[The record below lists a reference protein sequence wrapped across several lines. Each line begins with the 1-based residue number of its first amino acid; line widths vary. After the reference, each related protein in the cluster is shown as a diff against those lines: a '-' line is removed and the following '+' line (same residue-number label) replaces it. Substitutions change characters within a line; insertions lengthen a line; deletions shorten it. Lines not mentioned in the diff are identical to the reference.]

1 MAVLTY
7 IEAMNQAFKEEMR
20 RDERVV
26 MWGEDLVSM
35 NGVYGFTAG
44 IHDEFGDDRIKDTP
58 ICEQAIT
65 GMAIGA
71 ALRGLRPIGVFMNSG
86 FSLAAFD
93 GLFLKIGCVYAPTGL
108 PLVMQASI
116 AGPREDMDHGIS
128 PEALYAHSPYWK
140 IVMPSTPYDVK
151 GLMKT
156 AIRDDWPVLFLDHS
170 AAMFSGYSD
179 GSLYTPYQD
188 GNIMPGGNRQEVPD
202 EEYLIPFG
210 QADVKREGSD
220 LTLVTFSFMVHH
232 ALAAA
237 NILSKEGLSIEI
249 VDLRTIVPLDVET
262 VVKSAEKTK
271 RILIVHEAMKRCGL
285 AAEIAFRLQEEA
297 PEIMAS
303 LKTPCQRLAG
313 KNYPLSGRPDWNLTP
328 SADSIVAKV
337 KEMVV

>member
-7 IEAMNQAFKEEMR
+7 IEALNQAFIEEMR

-26 MWGEDLVSM
+26 MWGEDLISM
-35 NGVYGFTAG
+35 NGVYGFAAG

-58 ICEQAIT
+58 ICEQAIA

-86 FSLAAFD
+86 FTLAAFD
-93 GLFLKIGCVYAPTGL
+93 GLFLKIGCSRPGL
-108 PLVMQASI
+108 PVVMQATI
-116 AGPREDMDHGIS
+116 AGPREDMDHGMS
-128 PEALYAHSPYWK
+128 PETLYFHSPYWK
-140 IVMPSTPYDVK
+140 VVMPSTPYDVK

-156 AIRDDWPVLFLDHS
+156 AIRDDWPVMFLDHS

-188 GNIMPGGNRQEVPD
+188 GNIIPGGNKQEVPD

-210 QADVKREGSD
+210 EADVKREGGD
-220 LTLVTFSFMVHH
+220 LTLITFSFMVHH

-237 NILSKEGLSIEI
+237 NTLSKEGISVEV

-262 VVKSAEKTK
+262 MVESAKKTC
-271 RILIVHEAMKRCGL
+271 RLLIVHEAMKRGGV
-285 AAEIAFRLQEEA
+285 AGEIAFRLQEEA
-297 PEIMAS
+297 PEMMAS
-303 LKTPCQRLAG
+303 LKTPCQRLAAM
-313 KNYPLSGRPDWNLTP
+313 NLPLAGRPDWNLTP

-337 KEMVV
+337 KEMVGA

>member
-7 IEAMNQAFKEEMR
+7 IEALNQALIEEMR

-26 MWGEDLVSM
+26 MWGEDLISM

-71 ALRGLRPIGVFMNSG
+71 AFRGLRPIGVFMNSG
-86 FSLAAFD
+86 FTLAAFD
-93 GLFLKIGCVYAPTGL
+93 GLFLKIGCNRPGL
-108 PLVMQASI
+108 PIVMQATI
-116 AGPREDMDHGIS
+116 AGPREDMDHGMS
-128 PEALYAHSPYWK
+128 PEALYFHSPYWK

-156 AIRDDWPVLFLDHS
+156 AIRDDWPVMFLDHS

-188 GNIMPGGNRQEVPD
+188 GNIIPGGNKQEVPD

-210 QADVKREGSD
+210 EADVKREGSD
-220 LTLVTFSFMVHH
+220 LTLITFSFMVHH

-237 NILSKEGLSIEI
+237 NTLSKEGINVEV

-262 VVKSAEKTK
+262 MVRSAEKTG
-271 RILIVHEAMKRCGL
+271 RLLIVHEAMKRGGV
-285 AAEIAFRLQEEA
+285 AGEIAFRLQEEA
-297 PEIMAS
+297 PEMMAA
-303 LKTPCQRLAG
+303 LKTPVQRLAAM
-313 KNYPLSGRPDWNLTP
+313 NLPLAGRPDWNLTP
-328 SADSIVAKV
+328 SADSIAAKV
-337 KEMVV
+337 REMVGA

>member
-7 IEAMNQAFKEEMR
+7 IEAMNQALKEEMR

-26 MWGEDLVSM
+26 MWGEDLITM

-71 ALRGLRPIGVFMNSG
+71 AMRGLRPIGVFMNSG
-86 FSLAAFD
+86 FTLAAFD
-93 GLFLKIGCVYAPTGL
+93 GLFLKIGCGRRNL
-108 PLVMQASI
+108 PVVMQASI

-128 PEALYAHSPYWK
+128 PETLYFHAPYWK
-140 IVMPSTPYDVK
+140 VVMPSTPYDVK
-151 GLMKT
+151 GLLKT
-156 AIRDDWPVLFLDHS
+156 AIRDEGPVMFLDHS

-188 GNIMPGGNRQEVPD
+188 GNIMPGGNKQEVPD

-210 QADVKREGSD
+210 EADVKREGTD

-232 ALAAA
+232 ALSAA
-237 NILSKEGLSIEI
+237 NTLSKEGISAEV
-249 VDLRTIVPLDVET
+249 VDLRTIVPLDVKT
-262 VVKSAEKTK
+262 MAASAEKTG
-271 RILIVHEAMKRCGL
+271 RLLIVHEAMKRGGV
-285 AAEIAFRLQEEA
+285 AGEIAFRLQEEA
-297 PEIMAS
+297 PGAMAA
-303 LKTPCQRLAG
+303 LKMPCQRLTG
-313 KNYPLSGRPDWNLTP
+313 MNLPLMARPEMGLTP
-328 SADSIVAKV
+328 TADTIVDKV
-337 KEMVV
+337 KEMMA

>member
-7 IEAMNQAFKEEMR
+7 IEALNQAFLEEMR
-20 RDERVV
+20 RDQRVV
-26 MWGEDLVSM
+26 MWGEDLISL
-35 NGVYGFTAG
+35 NGVYGFCAG

-71 ALRGLRPIGVFMNSG
+71 ARRGLRPIGVFMNSG
-86 FSLAAFD
+86 FTLAAFD
-93 GLFLKIGCVYAPTGL
+93 GLFLKIGCNSPGH
-108 PLVMQASI
+108 PIVMQATI

-128 PEALYAHSPYWK
+128 PETLYFHSPYWK

-156 AIRDDWPVLFLDHS
+156 AIRDDGPVMFLDHS

-188 GNIMPGGNRQEVPD
+188 GNIMVGGNKQEVPD
-202 EEYLIPFG
+202 EEYLVPFG

-237 NILSKEGLSIEI
+237 NTLAKEGTSVEV
-249 VDLRTIVPLDVET
+249 VDLRTIVPLDVGT
-262 VVKSAEKTK
+262 MVKSAEKTG
-271 RILIVHEAMKRCGL
+271 RVLIVHEAMKRGGV
-285 AAEIAFRLQEEA
+285 AGEIAFRLQEEA
-297 PEIMAS
+297 PDTVAS
-303 LKTPCQRLAG
+303 LKAPVQRLAAM
-313 KNYPLSGRPDWNLTP
+313 NLPLSGRPQWGLTP
-328 SADSIVAKV
+328 SADSIVDKV
-337 KEMVV
+337 KEMVGA

>member
-1 MAVLTY
+1 MAVVTY
-7 IEAMNQAFKEEMR
+7 IEAMNQALKEEMR

-26 MWGEDLVSM
+26 MWGEDLISM

-71 ALRGLRPIGVFMNSG
+71 ARRGLRPMGVFMNSG

-93 GLFLKIGCVYAPTGL
+93 GLFLKIGCSGPGL
-108 PLVMQASI
+108 PLVMQMTI
-116 AGPREDMDHGIS
+116 AGPREDMDHGLS
-128 PEALYAHSPYWK
+128 PETLFFHSPYWK
-140 IVMPSTPYDVK
+140 VVMPSTPYDVK
-151 GLMKT
+151 GLLKS
-156 AIRDDWPVLFLDHS
+156 AIRDDWPVMMLDHS

-188 GNIMPGGNRQEVPD
+188 GNIMPGGNKQEIPD

-210 QADVKREGSD
+210 EADVKREGGD

-237 NILSKEGLSIEI
+237 NALSKEGIHIEV
-249 VDLRTIVPLDVET
+249 VDLRTIVPLDVDT
-262 VVKSAEKTK
+262 MVKSGEKTG
-271 RILIVHEAMKRCGL
+271 RILIAHEAMKRGGV
-285 AAEIAFRLQEEA
+285 AGEIAFRLQEDA
-297 PEIMAS
+297 PDMVAS
-303 LKTPCQRLAG
+303 LKTPIQRLAAM
-313 KNYPLSGRPDWNLTP
+313 NLPLSAQPAWNLTP
-328 SADSIVAKV
+328 NADSIVTKV
-337 KEMVV
+337 KEMLAA

>member
-7 IEAMNQAFKEEMR
+7 IQALNQAFLEEMR

-26 MWGEDLVSM
+26 MWGEDLISM
-35 NGVYGFTAG
+35 NGVYGHTAG
-44 IHDEFGDDRIKDTP
+44 IYEEFGGDRIKDTP

-93 GLFLKIGCVYAPTGL
+93 GLFLKIGCVYRGL
-108 PLVMQASI
+108 PIVMQATI

-128 PEALYAHSPYWK
+128 PEALYMHSPGWK
-140 IVMPSTPYDVK
+140 VVMPSTPYDVK

-156 AIRDDWPVLFLDHS
+156 AIRDNAPVMFLDHS

-188 GNIMPGGNRQEVPD
+188 GSIMFGGNKQEVPD

-210 QADVKREGSD
+210 QADIKREGSD

-232 ALAAA
+232 GLAAA
-237 NILSKEGLSIEI
+237 NTLAKEGISVEV

-262 VVKSAEKTK
+262 MVRSADKTG
-271 RILIVHEAMKRCGL
+271 RVLIVHEAMKRGGV
-285 AAEIAFRLQEEA
+285 AGEIAFRLQEDA
-297 PEIMAS
+297 PDTVAS
-303 LKTPCQRLAG
+303 LKIPIQRLAAM
-313 KNYPLSGRPDWNLTP
+313 NLPLAGRPDWNLTP

-337 KEMVV
+337 KEMVGA

>member
-1 MAVLTY
+1 MAILTY
-7 IEAMNQAFKEEMR
+7 IEALNQAFKEEMR

-58 ICEQAIT
+58 ICEQAIA

-86 FSLAAFD
+86 FTLAAFD
-93 GLFLKIGCVYAPTGL
+93 GLFLKIGCTFAPAGL

-116 AGPREDMDHGIS
+116 AGPREDMDHGMS
-128 PEALYAHSPYWK
+128 PEALYCHSPYWK
-140 IVMPSTPYDVK
+140 VVMPSTPYDVK

-170 AAMFSGYSD
+170 AAMFAGYSD

-188 GNIMPGGNRQEVPD
+188 GKIMLGGNKQEVPD

-237 NILSKEGLSIEI
+237 NTLSKEGINVEVI
-249 VDLRTIVPLDVET
+249 DLRTIVPLDVT
-262 VVKSAEKTK
+262 TIVKSAEKT
-271 RILIVHEAMKRCGL
+271 RRLLIVHEAMKRCGI
-285 AAEIAFRLQEEA
+285 AGEIAFRLQEEA
-297 PEIMAS
+297 PETMAS

-313 KNYPLSGRPDWNLTP
+313 KNLPLSARPDWDLTP
-328 SADSIVAKV
+328 NADSIAAKV
-337 KEMVV
+337 KEMVG

>member
-7 IEAMNQAFKEEMR
+7 IEALNQAFKEEMR

-26 MWGEDLVSM
+26 MWGEDLISM
-35 NGVYGFTAG
+35 NGVYGFAAG
-44 IHDEFGDDRIKDTP
+44 IHEEFGDDRIKDTP
-58 ICEQAIT
+58 ICEQAIA

-71 ALRGLRPIGVFMNSG
+71 AHRGLRPIGVFMNSG
-86 FSLAAFD
+86 FTLAAFD
-93 GLFLKIGCVYAPTGL
+93 GLFLKIGCTRPGL
-108 PLVMQASI
+108 PIVMQATI
-116 AGPREDMDHGIS
+116 AGPREDMDHGMS

-140 IVMPSTPYDVK
+140 VVMPSTPYDVK

-156 AIRDDWPVLFLDHS
+156 AIRDDWPVFFLDHS

-188 GNIMPGGNRQEVPD
+188 GQIMFGGNKQEVPD

-210 QADVKREGSD
+210 QADVKREGGD

-237 NILSKEGLSIEI
+237 NTLSKEGIHVEV
-249 VDLRTIVPLDVET
+249 VDLRTIVPLDVGT
-262 VVKSAEKTK
+262 VVKSAEKTR
-271 RILIVHEAMKRCGL
+271 RILIVHEAMKRCGI
-285 AAEIAFRLQEEA
+285 AGEIAFRLQEEA
-297 PEIMAS
+297 PEMMAS
-303 LKTPCQRLAG
+303 LKTPCQRLAA
-313 KNYPLSGRPDWNLTP
+313 KNLPLARRPDWNLTP

-337 KEMVV
+337 KEMVEA